1 MSFLGDA
8 QEFPAIVLTELH
20 IEMLALNL
28 QFFRL
33 DDVIHFPG
41 SADSTATDLH
51 NGSKILVFFIR
62 PRNGGVGKL
71 AILPDSAGRL
81 PGGAIFA
88 HPCACSARCPHGHRW
103 SVGVGTA
110 VGVGVGVGLPFTA
123 LRCPCNRWGCDAV
136 RSIYNLVRVFERTRS
151 NMLRPIDPGSYQS
164 PEGQRPA
171 AVTPPIELERRAHD
185 PYAAFRFGGF
195 SLFTAGN
202 LLSITGRLMLA
213 VAVEWELYARTHSAT
228 ALGLVGLAIAVP
240 VVTLS
245 LPAGHLADRFS
256 RRRIILVAQIFSAL
270 ASAALALVSWRH
282 LSIPPI
288 APLRAGNHALA
299 AIATIFERH
308 RPTFH
313 FDDASIPLIYL
324 LLFIGGAARTFSW
337 AARSSFF
344 PTLVSRDAF
353 ANAVTWNNSVFQIGS
368 VVGPAISGLLVAYLG
383 FPFVYMLDALCAFS
397 FFVLVLPIR
406 RSTQLRDQTE
416 TGTWKSLMAGIRFV
430 FSKKVILATIT
441 LDLFAVL
448 LGGATALLPIF
459 ADQILHCG
467 PIGLGWMRAAPGVGA
482 FVMALV
488 VAHVPPIKRAGK
500 TLFWCV
506 TGFGVVTIL
515 FGLSKALWL
524 SLGLLF
530 LIGAFDSV
538 SVIIRGSIVQLVT
551 PDEVRGRVSSV
562 NNIFIGT
569 SNEFGALESGLTA
582 ALFGPVISVV
592 AGGIGTILVVLGVAF
607 HWPESRKIGTLDKT
621 LR

>member
-1 MSFLGDA
+1 M
-8 QEFPAIVLTELH
+8 PY
-20 IEMLALNL
+20 
-28 QFFRL
+28 
-33 DDVIHFPG
+33 P
-41 SADSTATDLH
+41 TD
-51 NGSKILVFFIR
+51 
-62 PRNGGVGKL
+62 PT
-71 AILPDSAGRL
+71 P
-81 PGGAIFA
+81 
-88 HPCACSARCPHGHRW
+88 
-103 SVGVGTA
+103 
-110 VGVGVGVGLPFTA
+110 
-123 LRCPCNRWGCDAV
+123 
-136 RSIYNLVRVFERTRS
+136 
-151 NMLRPIDPGSYQS
+151 YQS

-171 AVTPPIELERRAHD
+171 AVTPPIQLERQAHD
-185 PYAAFRFGGF
+185 HYAAFRFGGF

-228 ALGLVGLAIAVP
+228 ALGLVGLVIAVP

-270 ASAALALVSWRH
+270 ASATLALVSWKH

-288 APLRAGNHALA
+288 APLRGGNHALA

-353 ANAVTWNNSVFQIGS
+353 ANAVTWNNSIFQVGS
-368 VVGPAISGLLVAYLG
+368 VVGPAVSGLLVAYLG

-397 FFVLVLPIR
+397 FFILVLPIR

-416 TGTWKSLMAGIRFV
+416 TSTWKSLMAGIRFV

-467 PIGLGWMRAAPGVGA
+467 PIGLGWMRAAPAVGA

-488 VAHVPPIKRAGK
+488 VAHLPPMKRAGK

-607 HWPESRKIGTLDKT
+607 HWPESRKIGALDKS